1 MSEESTT
8 PSKAK
13 AKKSSK
19 GPSAAPATA
28 DDDDELERKL
38 KKKSKKKSK
47 AAATSSTASD
57 DEVSSSRASSSSAAA
72 TVSDSAV
79 ASATAA
85 IAPPVTVAATSMSST
100 SSAVKSVKK
109 RVNKLLGFGGLL
121 GRGDKHHVERADPS
135 IDMGVVNAMLD
146 ELGDRSRPAA
156 AAVAPQPQAW
166 RPATV
171 AAPVATT
178 SPYLNAKAKL
188 RSMQDTED
196 AEHGGSAVDAPPPLS
211 PPLSPPTARFQ
222 LLRQRSQ
229 VVNAQ
234 YEGAKRQLQRL
245 ASDHT
250 SSEEPPLPSSPARAL
265 SPVSKPASGART
277 IVKSS
282 SQTVGESSP
291 TRLRRQSR
299 QNIMAPTR
307 VAPVPSMLQQSQQ
320 QQQQQ
325 HQATVPPTVVL
336 PDPSRAARDATVA
349 AYMACCEQKGLLRDH
364 LDNFIKATAA
374 HLRGVSDEFA
384 QDAGL
389 STKVMRQ
396 VEGKLEASD
405 GALRELR
412 DTVQKLEFR
421 IQVVKRAQRST
432 NVALK
437 LGQLL
442 PPLGVVLACVSA
454 LSWLVG
460 LV

>member
-1 MSEESTT
+1 
-8 PSKAK
+8 
-13 AKKSSK
+13 
-19 GPSAAPATA
+19 
-28 DDDDELERKL
+28 
-38 KKKSKKKSK
+38 
-47 AAATSSTASD
+47 
-57 DEVSSSRASSSSAAA
+57 
-72 TVSDSAV
+72 
-79 ASATAA
+79 
-85 IAPPVTVAATSMSST
+85 MSST

-156 AAVAPQPQAW
+156 AAAAPQQQAW

-196 AEHGGSAVDAPPPLS
+196 AEHGGSAVDAPPLS

-229 VVNAQ
+229 IVNAQ

-245 ASDHT
+245 ASDHDEQP
-250 SSEEPPLPSSPARAL
+250 SPSPPSPARAL
-265 SPVSKPASGART
+265 SPVSKPASGARA

-291 TRLRRQSR
+291 TRLRRQPR

-325 HQATVPPTVVL
+325 QHQQSTVPPAVVL

-349 AYMACCEQKGLLRDH
+349 AYMACCEQKGLLRDQ